1 MPIITSNPVATY
13 DLETNKTDISG
24 LFLLKNLPDTPFYNL
39 VSEGAPVGSTDVKW
53 FEDPITKT
61 YTRLT
66 EGITSASTTLKIADE
81 LNLQKGA
88 LLSVDGSQFLVES
101 ASGKNLTGKFINI
114 DAPQGTFTASATAM
128 IYLQNNARPEGSEA
142 QDGKTQDAFEVLN
155 YTQILDRSFSVT
167 GTQIN
172 SDRQGTLPDFVQYN
186 ADKTMDDLRY
196 ELASGIWSGVPYKP
210 ATNAEAR
217 RMGGIYYYTK
227 KYGYTGEITGGLTQK
242 KIDDFLYQAR
252 AETRNNLT
260 QMWINPIDLD
270 KFSGMLA
277 EVVTPVMPN
286 GQTLT
291 VGNNVIAYVSK
302 LGKNIAIYTDEMC
315 KAGRIW
321 LGSPSL
327 VKIRPFQ
334 NRALSM
340 EELPKTMDGKKF
352 RMLGEYTIE
361 FNPCS
366 TTAYVD
372 LKA

>member
-1 MPIITSNPVATY
+1 MPIIKSNPVATY
-13 DLETNKTDISG
+13 DVDTNKTDISG
-24 LFLLKNLPDTPFYNL
+24 LFLLKNLPDTPFYNQT
-39 VSEGAPVGSTDVKW
+39 SEGAPVTSSDVKW
-53 FEDPITKT
+53 FEDEMTKT

-66 EGITSASTTLKIADE
+66 EGITSASTTLKIQDE
-81 LNLQKGA
+81 LKLQKGA
-88 LLSVDGSQFLVES
+88 LLSVDGSQFLIES
-101 ASGKNLTGKFINI
+101 ASGKDLTGKFINI
-114 DAPQGTFTASATAM
+114 DAPEGTFTASATAM

-142 QDGKTQDAFEVLN
+142 QDGTTQDAFEVLN

-172 SDRQGTLPDFVQYN
+172 SDRQGSLPDFVQYN
-186 ADKTMDDLRY
+186 AEKAMDALRY

-210 ATNAEAR
+210 ATNTEAR

-227 KYGYTGEITGGLTQK
+227 KYGFVGEIEGGLTRK
-242 KIDDFLYQAR
+242 KLDDFLYNAQS
-252 AETRNNLT
+252 ETGNNLT
-260 QMWINPIDLD
+260 EMWINPTDLE
-270 KFSGMLA
+270 KFEGMLA
-277 EVVTPVMPN
+277 SVTTPITPN
-286 GQTLT
+286 GQSIT
-291 VGNNVIAYVSK
+291 VGNNVVAYVSN
-302 LGKNIAIYTDEMC
+302 LGRNIAIYTDRFC

-321 LGSPSL
+321 LGNPSL
-327 VKIRPFQ
+327 VKIRPLQ
-334 NRALSM
+334 NRGLTM